1 MTDGIDLNVFDMTDR
16 RVLITGAAGGIGS
29 AMARSF
35 SAHGATLVLADR
47 NQTGLD
53 ELATSV
59 GGNPPCLAYDQSI
72 PKQVEKLAA
81 AAGPIDILLNNAGIL
96 AMSPLQE
103 QSTEEITQLIA
114 INLTGPILLA
124 TALAKGMIARGR
136 GVIVNTA
143 SQLAFTGAMDRSVYS
158 TTKAGL
164 VQFTRTAAAE
174 WARYGVR
181 VVALAPGP
189 TETPMIKEI
198 IDTPEGR
205 AQRLDKI
212 PMQRFGT
219 AEEMARLAL
228 VLASNLSDNV
238 TGHTLV
244 ADGGYVAAS

>member
-1 MTDGIDLNVFDMTDR
+1 MTDGIDLKVFDMTDR

-59 GGNPPCLAYDQSI
+59 GGNPPCLSYDQSI
-72 PKQVEKLAA
+72 PEEVEKLAA
-81 AAGPIDILLNNAGIL
+81 KAGPIDILLNNAGIL

-124 TALAKGMIARGR
+124 NALAKGMIARGR

-164 VQFTRTAAAE
+164 VQFTRTAATE

-212 PMQRFGT
+212 PWQRFGI

-228 VLASNLSDNV
+228 VLASDLTDNV